1 MKEES
6 PDRAPEGTESPAPS
20 RRRARY
26 TGLFE
31 ECWTTVRSVVEGK
44 LQSALI
50 STLAP
55 LAKSLDEADAKR
67 VKAVLAR
74 DRAFVHAYLEA
85 LHPEL
90 TASIG
95 AFVTA
100 RGSEGGKARMLSL
113 VGHADSEFDAA
124 IDQCAARLRNAVDG
138 EFGAV
143 KVRLINLL
151 QDADL
156 RDSDLPFRIA
166 LFVRAVAGALRQIG
180 IAETDVIPLMRVV
193 SSGLGSVV
201 AQAYTQRPQVSSRR
215 SLSSARST
223 PRVSSR
229 RWLRRT
235 VTCSISPA
243 RCSCRVICR

>member
-1 MKEES
+1 MNEET
-6 PDRAPEGTESPAPS
+6 PDRALQATERSDSS

-26 TGLFE
+26 RRLFE
-31 ECWTTVRSVVEGK
+31 DCWAPVRTVVEAQ
-44 LQSALI
+44 LLTALI
-50 STLAP
+50 ETLAP
-55 LAKSLDEADAKR
+55 LAKSPDEADAKR
-67 VKAVLAR
+67 VKAVVAR

-85 LHPEL
+85 LRPEL

-100 RGSEGGKARMLSL
+100 RGSEGGKSRMLSL

-180 IAETDVIPLMRVV
+180 IAEPDVIPLMRVV

-201 AQAYTQRPQVSSRR
+201 AQAYTQ
-215 SLSSARST
+215 
-223 PRVSSR
+223 
-229 RWLRRT
+229 
-235 VTCSISPA
+235 IEK
-243 RCSCRVICR
+243 